1 MLLFSVVTEL
11 HWNVAVS
18 IETAAEISDRYSTI
32 TPEIYQRANKNTEML
47 FFGQL
52 VNLLSS
58 NLANYQWYP

>member
-1 MLLFSVVTEL
+1 MFLFSVVTEL

-32 TPEIYQRANKNTEML
+32 TSEIYQRANKNTEML

-58 NLANYQWYP
+58 NLANSQWYP